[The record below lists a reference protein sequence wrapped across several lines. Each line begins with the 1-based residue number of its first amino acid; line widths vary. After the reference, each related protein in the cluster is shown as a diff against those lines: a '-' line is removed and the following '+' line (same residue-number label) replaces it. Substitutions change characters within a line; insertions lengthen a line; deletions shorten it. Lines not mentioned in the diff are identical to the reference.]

1 VIVAL
6 HVATGAAAGAAGGSR
21 LSALVLGLFH
31 DRLGWHRS
39 GRFPAALQVL
49 LAGAILGALSVSRRR
64 DGPAAEDLL
73 SATGWRT
80 NRLNDRGASEEND
93 EQSRLERRLLVLMRH
108 NLRQLRKHVDWH
120 RERLQ

>member
-1 VIVAL
+1 MLGAVASSAPNL
-6 HVATGAAAGAAGGSR
+6 EHVLPLLRPRGR
-21 LSALVLGLFH
+21 KLFH